1 MRLDALAAALDTS
14 ECDRCHGTGAF
25 RRGNAP
31 AFCIHCRRTEPYLDR
46 ILDDGTDRE
55 RWLRRHGDL
64 VTASRAAT
72 LAKPESVDKYLLAAL
87 RDGQFHGNSYTEQG
101 HRWEPMMLAWANI
114 PQNLA
119 LIHAPQEPGFAATP
133 DGIGDR
139 LAECKV
145 KHNRVVT
152 GPSLGEF
159 RQVAWQ
165 FLCLPEFDTLDWLWM
180 EVDQHGEPFHEE
192 PKIVQLHRSDPKI
205 VDLTARILPIA
216 TDLLARLR
224 AARQLERELAA

>member
-1 MRLDALAAALDTS
+1 MS
-14 ECDRCHGTGAF
+14 
-25 RRGNAP
+25 
-31 AFCIHCRRTEPYLDR
+31 YLDR

-64 VTASRAAT
+64 ITASRAAT
-72 LAKPESVDKYLLAAL
+72 LAKPGSVDKYLLAIL

-119 LIHAPQEPGFAATP
+119 LIHSPREPGFAATP
-133 DGIGDR
+133 DGIGDA

-152 GPSLGEF
+152 GPSVGEI
-159 RQVAWQ
+159 RQVGWQ
-165 FLCLPEFDTLDWLWM
+165 FLCLPEFETLHWMWM
-180 EVDQHGEPFHEE
+180 EVDEQGEPFHEE
-192 PKIVQLHRSDPKI
+192 PKQIILRRDDPKI
-205 VDLTARILPIA
+205 IAATAQVLPIA
-216 TDLLARLR
+216 TDLLVRLR
-224 AARQLERELAA
+224 AARQLERELNAA